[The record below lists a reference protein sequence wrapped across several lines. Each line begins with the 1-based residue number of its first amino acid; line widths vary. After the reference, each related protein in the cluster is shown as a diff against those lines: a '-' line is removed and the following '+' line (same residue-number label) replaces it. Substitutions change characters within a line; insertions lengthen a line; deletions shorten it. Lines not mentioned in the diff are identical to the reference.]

1 MGFSKYRP
9 SQWTHFW
16 QQITERGNTMAK
28 IYTTNKQG
36 QRVCVEYEQT
46 VVEEKQA
53 PEEITI
59 TDYKTFRKCLEKDNE
74 QQQYLPAYRDMR
86 YLRALGVFHTE
97 HPDLYKT
104 YQNKIWEEIQASKR

>member
-1 MGFSKYRP
+1 MK
-9 SQWTHFW
+9 
-16 QQITERGNTMAK
+16 ITT
-28 IYTTNKQG
+28 YNKQG
-36 QRVCVEYEQT
+36 QKVEVEYTQR

-53 PEEITI
+53 PEEITV
-59 TDYKTFRKCLEKDNE
+59 TDYQSFRKCLEKSNE

-86 YLRALGVFHTE
+86 YLRALGVFHSE